1 MLLNLIWE
9 YYIMGQYNS
18 KGALFFD
25 IDGTLFYHG
34 TGTPI
39 GDSIEAVKTLADEGY
54 KIYLTTYRGDEN
66 WPDNHKYGK
75 GTTLRQLE
83 DLGVPYEEIL
93 WNVPSPRILIND
105 DGVGVLRAYTNE
117 GFNIDDL
124 RKSIEKSK

>member
-1 MLLNLIWE
+1 
-9 YYIMGQYNS
+9 MGQYRS

-39 GDSIEAVKTLADEGY
+39 GDSIETVKALADEGY

-66 WPDNHKYGK
+66 WEDNHQRYGK
-75 GTTLRQLE
+75 GTTLGQLKE
-83 DLGVPYEEIL
+83 HEVPYEKIL

-105 DGVGVLRAYTNE
+105 DGVGVLRVHTNE